1 VGGMA
6 AGIDDDAF
14 HAVEVSLSCRHM
26 VLVERH
32 VGSGRGCGR
41 KCRCG
46 DRAMICMKMDLK

>member
-1 VGGMA
+1 MGGMA